1 MPGQFAVW
9 HMAEGQATAG
19 TSQCMWHRG
28 GEKVSVLVTQG
39 ELWQEA
45 SRPGWLQVLLASLVG
60 R

>member
-1 MPGQFAVW
+1 MPGLFAMW
-9 HMAEGQATAG
+9 HVSEGQATAG

-28 GEKVSVLVTQG
+28 GEKLSVLVTQG

-45 SRPGWLQVLLASLVG
+45 SLPGWLQVLLASLVG